1 MAVHFLLDGARH
13 LRRARVAHKAS
24 RSRAR
29 RALQRHRRAANTPRG
44 SAEKKWHA
52 SKKSLTKKSSSFTFR
67 IRKEVPS
74 AMAAKK
80 AKKSTTKKS
89 SSKKTTK
96 KGKK

>member
-1 MAVHFLLDGARH
+1 V
-13 LRRARVAHKAS
+13 RRARDHL
-24 RSRAR
+24 RAR
-29 RALQRHRRAANTPRG
+29 EIAPRD
-44 SAEKKWHA
+44 SAEKNLHA
-52 SKKSLTKKSSSFTFR
+52 SKKSLTKKTSSFTFR

-80 AKKSTTKKS
+80 GSKKTTKKS